1 MISKE
6 DKKILESY
14 VRDFDERNKYGV
26 AFREDLLKLAIENV
40 LSDIQQLETKQQKVI
55 DYLEKEKYTIESTY
69 SQISG
74 NYFMAQDRLDLIN
87 RVLEIMKGEE

>member
-40 LSDIQQLETKQQKVI
+40 LSDIQQLETEEQKVI
-55 DYLEKEKYTIESTY
+55 DTLEELKKEYKE
-69 SQISG
+69 
-74 NYFMAQDRLDLIN
+74 
-87 RVLEIMKGEE
+87 VLENNSTKAFILKCQIEILEEIEEE